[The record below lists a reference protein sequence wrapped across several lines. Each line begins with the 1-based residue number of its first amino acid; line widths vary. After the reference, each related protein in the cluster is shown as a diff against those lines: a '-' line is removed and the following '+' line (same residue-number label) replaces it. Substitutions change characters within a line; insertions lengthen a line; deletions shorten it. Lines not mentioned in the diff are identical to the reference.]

1 MLQFNPDKISKLI
14 SEIRKAL
21 NRLKNLQSLTEEEFL
36 SDPNK
41 IDSAKYNF
49 IVAIESVIDICNHLI
64 SKNALRS
71 PKDYGDTFQVLEE
84 HGILEEEFVADLK
97 NMVKFRNR
105 LVHLYWEV
113 DDRQIYKIL
122 QENLDTFTNFLNKL
136 ADVLDLGG

>member
-14 SEIRKAL
+14 SEIRKTL